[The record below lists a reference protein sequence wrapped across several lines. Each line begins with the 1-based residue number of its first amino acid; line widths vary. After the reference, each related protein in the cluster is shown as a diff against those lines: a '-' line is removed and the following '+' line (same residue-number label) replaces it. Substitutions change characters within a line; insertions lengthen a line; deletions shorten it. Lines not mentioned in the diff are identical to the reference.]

1 MLSLFVL
8 SVMHQVKK
16 SLLKNHY
23 PALSPQKIP
32 AVKTCLMQTMMMR
45 KCYQARVSEEALL

>member
-8 SVMHQVKK
+8 SVMHQVKI

-23 PALSPQKIP
+23 PALSPQKIQ